1 MAIIVEDG
9 SGKKDAGSYTTEAY
23 FRAYFLAR
31 AIDVTALDATAVEAL
46 LVAATDYIG
55 TRWGLRF
62 LGNRLFKT
70 LTSRS
75 EFTLSAQPSDGETVT
90 IGSAVVTFK
99 VTLSTSP
106 AVDTEALIGST
117 ITDTLNNLGSALF
130 AADQD
135 LDNDDQTI
143 SDFLIVDPDSPTL
156 TCYVTRDGVA
166 TTEAVTNGAFDAAL
180 SSGVSGRPQPLDFP
194 RKNLYDRD
202 GILVDG
208 IPVKLK
214 DCVCEYAYRANSA
227 ALSPDPETTDSGL
240 RTTGIFEKVGPI
252 ETKTTFAENQTA
264 QITKPYP
271 AADRLLQEYVRNAN
285 SVIRA

>member
-1 MAIIVEDG
+1 MAIIIEDG
-9 SGKKDAGSYTTEAY
+9 SGKKDAVSFTTEAY

-31 AIDVTALDATAVEAL
+31 AVDVTALDTTAVDAA

-75 EFTLSAQPSDGETVT
+75 EFTLSALPANNETVT
-90 IGSAVVTFK
+90 IGSAVATFK
-99 VTLSTSP
+99 TTLTVP
-106 AVDTEALIGST
+106 AVDTEVLIGDT

-130 AADQD
+130 AADRD
-135 LDNDDQTI
+135 LDDDDQTI
-143 SDFLIVDPDSPTL
+143 SDFLIVDPDNPTL

-166 TTEAVTNGAFDAAL
+166 TTEAVTNGTFDAAL

-202 GILVDG
+202 GVLVDG

-214 DCVCEYAYRANSA
+214 DCTCEYAYRANSA
-227 ALSPDPETTDSGL
+227 ALSPDPETADSGL
-240 RTTGIFEKVGPI
+240 RQTEVFEKVGPI
-252 ETKTTFAENQTA
+252 ETKTRFAENQTA

-271 AADRLLQEYVRNAN
+271 AADRLLQEYVRSAN